1 MSFLGRTFS
10 KLAGLTKDPVDE
22 LPQQQQ
28 QQQQHSPL
36 TRTPTATAATAEDKA
51 HPLFKSNRYV
61 NNQDTQL
68 TLNHLRKVFYEYLH
82 PKQTAAGG
90 SSDLDQN
97 SKDEKLYSIL
107 PLFIKAFGH
116 STLED
121 IGDRFSDCSE
131 FCYVCSK
138 LLVNEIGKRVKDE
151 LVLIKFFEIKTSE
164 ESADGYGLL
173 NTVNLL
179 ASGPPFLVEIM
190 GRCTLPSRLVMC
202 IYLFICLPE
211 PKESILDNSE
221 FTAKERRAVFQKSFK
236 QLMLKLC
243 QHASTCNELISADAL
258 KILFK
263 IICSTCENHNREWW
277 RTAVDSLITL
287 SRHLTL
293 SSIEYLYSKSSPL
306 DYSLLYH
313 IFSLTCPLRFWQR
326 TTRFPRV
333 SSPWTP
339 RSFAK
344 AI

>member
-1 MSFLGRTFS
+1 MSFLGKTLS
-10 KLAGLTKDPVDE
+10 KLVGNATGLTKTDTSLDKSSFDAPDDKTGSK
-22 LPQQQQ
+22 
-28 QQQQHSPL
+28 SPGQGDNTSKMAHL
-36 TRTPTATAATAEDKA
+36 SDSEKS

-82 PKQTAAGG
+82 PKQT
-90 SSDLDQN
+90 SSGAEIDQN

-121 IGDRFSDCSE
+121 IGDRFSDVSE

-151 LVLIKFFEIKTSE
+151 LVLIKFFEIKTTE

-173 NTVNLL
+173 NTINLL
-179 ASGPPFLVEIM
+179 ASGPSFLVDIM
-190 GRCTLPSRLVMC
+190 ARCTLPSRLVMC

-211 PKESILDNSE
+211 PKDSILDNSE

-236 QLMLKLC
+236 QLMIKLC
-243 QHASTCNELISADAL
+243 QHTSTCNELISADAL
-258 KILFK
+258 KLLFK

-277 RTAVDSLITL
+277 KTAVDSLITL
-287 SRHLTL
+287 SRNLTL
-293 SSIEYLYSKSSPL
+293 SSIEYLYSKSPSLNMPL
-306 DYSLLYH
+306 ESKSFKVFY
-313 IFSLTCPLRFWQR
+313 IFPH
-326 TTRFPRV
+326 
-333 SSPWTP
+333 
-339 RSFAK
+339 
-344 AI
+344 